1 MFQYVCPYGTNGFLF
16 RSFLRKFAQLDFRH
30 MNVAK
35 EKTHTAK
42 KLQKNAKKKGTLIKN
57 HWVLATVQLAKG
69 GKERKTTIQY
79 LLFALHG
86 LKNMLVQTSAPGVRH
101 FRIQNRSGG
110 TGTDG
115 RWGDCGGGQCESI
128 CMRQCWARQRN
139 KRRRCELAVPTE
151 RGSKH
156 QQIQMLNLWRS
167 KQEQQTCPP
176 TRQATVLE

>member
-1 MFQYVCPYGTNGFLF
+1 M
-16 RSFLRKFAQLDFRH
+16 SRK
-30 MNVAK
+30 
-35 EKTHTAK
+35 K
-42 KLQKNAKKKGTLIKN
+42 KPTLQKICKKNAKKKGTLIKN

-115 RWGDCGGGQCESI
+115 R
-128 CMRQCWARQRN
+128 
-139 KRRRCELAVPTE
+139 
-151 RGSKH
+151 
-156 QQIQMLNLWRS
+156 
-167 KQEQQTCPP
+167 
-176 TRQATVLE
+176 

>member
-1 MFQYVCPYGTNGFLF
+1 LKKHVETNVSVCVSLRNKRVSFQEFSPKVRATGFQAHEC
-16 RSFLRKFAQLDFRH
+16 RERKNPHREKFA
-30 MNVAK
+30 K
-35 EKTHTAK
+35 
-42 KLQKNAKKKGTLIKN
+42 KNAKKKGKLNKN

-115 RWGDCGGGQCESI
+115 R
-128 CMRQCWARQRN
+128 
-139 KRRRCELAVPTE
+139 
-151 RGSKH
+151 
-156 QQIQMLNLWRS
+156 
-167 KQEQQTCPP
+167 
-176 TRQATVLE
+176 